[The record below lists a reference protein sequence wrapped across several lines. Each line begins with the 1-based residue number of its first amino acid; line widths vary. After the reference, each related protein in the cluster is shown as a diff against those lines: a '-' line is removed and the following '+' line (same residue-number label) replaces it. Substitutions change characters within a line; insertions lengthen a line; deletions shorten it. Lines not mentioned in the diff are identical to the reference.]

1 MTYRNSLLERSRN
14 FALENDEPVVLDYLQ
29 LRNRQCF
36 DAWQQRRAEYALNA
50 AIRAARAKGET
61 ERPVA

>member
-1 MTYRNSLLERSRN
+1 MSYRNNLLERSRN

-36 DAWQQRRAEYALNA
+36 DAWQRRRAQYALKA
-50 AIRAARAKGET
+50 AVQAARAKIDPKRT
-61 ERPVA
+61 VA

>member
-1 MTYRNSLLERSRN
+1 MTYRNSLIERSRI
-14 FALENDEPVVLDYLQ
+14 FALANDEPVVLDYLQ

-36 DAWQQRRAEYALNA
+36 DAWQQRRAQYALNA
-50 AIRAARAKGET
+50 AMQAAQSKGES

>member
-50 AIRAARAKGET
+50 AIRAARAKGDT

>member
-14 FALENDEPVVLDYLQ
+14 FALQHDEPVVLDYLQ

-36 DAWQQRRAEYALNA
+36 DAWQQRRAKYALNA
-50 AIRAARAKGET
+50 ARAQLQQT

>member
-1 MTYRNSLLERSRN
+1 MTYRNSLIERSRN

-36 DAWQQRRAEYALNA
+36 DAWQQRRAKYALNA
-50 AIRAARAKGET
+50 AMQAAQAKGEAG
-61 ERPVA
+61 RSRA